1 MAEAQYT
8 ESGRLIKMEVDY
20 SDAVAE
26 KVPIAESLAAA
37 GKLDEALEILLALE
51 KQSRTGAD
59 AHSTSKILVAIAKLC
74 YQAKNW
80 SLLNSH
86 IVTLSKKRSQLK
98 AAVTGLVQECCK
110 FVEEISD
117 RETQLELINTLR
129 TVTAGKMYVEV
140 ERARLTHK
148 LAQMRE
154 SEGKIDEAATLMQ
167 ELQVES
173 LGSMEKKEKVRLILE
188 QMRLC
193 LAKRDYVR
201 TNIISKKIH
210 NKFFEDDDEE
220 VQDLKLRFHEL
231 MVTLGREEGSHLSV
245 VKHLRSMFDTKK
257 VQVDPVKRSSV
268 LKNLVVYAVLSPY
281 DNEQSDLL
289 QKTIKEKA
297 LNDIPEYKTL
307 ITMFS
312 KPELIRWSSVTA
324 SLETV
329 LRSGPGATG
338 ALGLDAEG
346 VKRWN
351 DLRSRVVE
359 HNIRVMAKYY
369 SRIRLSRMSALLDLP
384 TDDVEQ
390 VLSSLVTKGT
400 VWAKVDRLEQI
411 VNFTPY
417 RDPNEVLHDWS
428 NDLVSLMQHLCRA
441 QHLINK
447 EEMVHHDTA
456 AKVSSS

>member
-1 MAEAQYT
+1 MTDAQYT

-26 KVPIAESLAAA
+26 KVPLAESLASA
-37 GKLDEALEILLALE
+37 GKLDEALDILLALE

-59 AHSTSKILVAIAKLC
+59 AHSTAKILIAIAKLC

-80 SLLNSH
+80 ALLNSH
-86 IVTLSKKRSQLK
+86 IVSLTKKRSQLK

-110 FVEEISD
+110 FVDEISD

-154 SEGKIDEAATLMQ
+154 SEGKIDEAASLMQ

-173 LGSMEKKEKVRLILE
+173 LGSMEKKEKVQLILE

-210 NKFFEDDDEE
+210 SKFFEDDDEE
-220 VQDLKLRFHEL
+220 IQDLKLRFHEL
-231 MVTLGREEGSHLSV
+231 MVTLGRQEGSHLSV

-257 VQVDPVKRSSV
+257 VQIDPVKRSSV
-268 LKNLVVYAVLSPY
+268 LKNLVTYAVLSPY

-289 QKTIKEKA
+289 QRTIKEKA

-329 LRSGPGATG
+329 LRSGPNATG
-338 ALGLDAEG
+338 ALGLDSEG

-384 TDDVEQ
+384 TNDVEQ

-447 EEMVHHDTA
+447 EEMVHHDAA
-456 AKVSSS
+456 AKVSSN